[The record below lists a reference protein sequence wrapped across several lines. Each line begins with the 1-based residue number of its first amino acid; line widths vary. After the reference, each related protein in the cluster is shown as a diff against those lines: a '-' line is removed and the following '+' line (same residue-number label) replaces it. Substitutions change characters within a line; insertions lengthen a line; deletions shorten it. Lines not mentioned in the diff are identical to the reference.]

1 MFTIRPASEAIINKD
16 TSLECK
22 ASGNPKPTLFWSFVG
37 NRSILFAGAR
47 LDNIEA
53 TSTPEGLSVLTIS
66 QSIKTIQGLVVVCNA
81 VNEVGS
87 ISSRSTIIIAAQ
99 DEHPPPIIIH
109 GPVNQTLP
117 VKSVGNLNCVAS
129 GTPTPVISWYK
140 DGIPVVSSKRINI
153 SNSGS
158 LTILELNKTYDEGL
172 YTCVASSRSGK
183 STWSSFLNLE
193 ASTNP
198 NVKFFRASEA
208 NKLPVAPSKPHV
220 DSTTNSSITLSW
232 DMPHQDD
239 SSEIIGY
246 AIEFYS
252 SAIAKGWIECATKV
266 QANKYTHR
274 ELTTGDVYY
283 FLIRAENV
291 NGVSAPSPISD
302 RTVVGK
308 QSNIEDVVII
318 EDVDLN
324 NAQGFLSSESI
335 VQLLEANSTDSTGVR
350 LTWKVSLKKYIYIFL
365 KIRVILSLYR

>member
-1 MFTIRPASEAIINKD
+1 MFTIRPAAEATIDKD

-22 ASGNPKPTLFWSFVG
+22 ASGNPKPTVFWSFVG

-47 LDNIEA
+47 LENIEA
-53 TSTPEGLSVLTIS
+53 TSTPEGLSILTIS
-66 QSIKTIQGLVVVCNA
+66 QAIKTIQGLVVVCNA

-87 ISSRSTIIIAAQ
+87 VSSRSTIIIAAQ

-140 DGIPVVSSKRINI
+140 DGIPVISSKRINI

-208 NKLPVAPSKPHV
+208 NKLPVAPLKPQV
-220 DSTTNSSITLSW
+220 DSVTNSSITLSW
-232 DMPHQDD
+232 VMPHQDD
-239 SSEIIGY
+239 SSETVGY

-252 SAIAKGWIECATKV
+252 SNIAKGWIDCATKV
-266 QANKYTHR
+266 QDNKYTHR
-274 ELTTGDVYY
+274 DLTRGDVYY
-283 FLIRAENV
+283 FLVRAENV

-308 QSNIEDVVII
+308 QSLSEDVVII
-318 EDVDLN
+318 DDVDLN
-324 NAQGFLSSESI
+324 RAQEFLSSESI

-350 LTWKVSLKKYIYIFL
+350 LAWKVC
-365 KIRVILSLYR
+365 IRK

>member
-1 MFTIRPASEAIINKD
+1 MFTIRPAAEATVDKD

-53 TSTPEGLSVLTIS
+53 TSTPEGLSILTIS
-66 QSIKTIQGLVVVCNA
+66 QAIRTIDGLVVVCNA

-87 ISSRSTIIIAAQ
+87 VSSRSAIMIAAQ

-140 DGIPVVSSKRINI
+140 DGIPVISSKRINI

-158 LTILELNKTYDEGL
+158 ITILELNKTYDEGL

-208 NKLPVAPSKPHV
+208 NKLPVAPTKPQV
-220 DSTTNSSITLSW
+220 DSVTNSSITLSW
-232 DMPHQDD
+232 SMPYQED
-239 SSEIIGY
+239 SSETISY

-252 SAIAKGWIECATKV
+252 SNIAKGWIECATKV
-266 QANKYTHR
+266 QTDKYTHR
-274 ELTTGDVYY
+274 DLTRGDVYY
-283 FLIRAENV
+283 FLVRAENV
-291 NGVSAPSPISD
+291 NGVSAPSPMSD

-308 QSNIEDVVII
+308 QSHSEDVVII
-318 EDVDLN
+318 DDVDLN
-324 NAQGFLSSESI
+324 KAEAYLSSKSI
-335 VQLLEANSTDSTGVR
+335 VQLMEANSTDSSGVR
-350 LTWKVSLKKYIYIFL
+350 LAWKVCFMKNIIYL
-365 KIRVILSLYR
+365 